1 MKKSMSQT
9 NFQNPFDIAGV
20 SDKGC
25 VRLENQDAWMADES
39 LRLVVVCDGMG
50 GCPAGAQAAQMVTGS
65 IPDFLRKRVT
75 GVAPKR
81 KMARELLREAV
92 LSAGQEILRTS
103 VDDLER
109 KGMGTTVVAAWQ
121 CGKGVHLAHQGD
133 SRAYLLRDGRLQKLT
148 VDHSI
153 VALLVRNGEI
163 TEEDALM
170 HPARGQLTRF
180 VGMQG
185 DVYCDIQ
192 TVNIKEGDRLLLCT
206 DGLWGVV
213 NDDDIAA
220 ILSEYDTPED
230 ACEKLMELALRNGA
244 SDNVTAV
251 VWNIGDVK

>member
-1 MKKSMSQT
+1 MKMPPSQT
-9 NFQNPFDIAGV
+9 KFQNSFEIAGV

-25 VRLENQDAWMADES
+25 VRLDNQDAWVVDEP
-39 LRLVVVCDGMG
+39 LRFVVVCDGMG
-50 GCPAGAQAAQMVTGS
+50 GCSAGAQAAQMVTGS

-103 VDDLER
+103 EDDLER
-109 KGMGTTVVAAWQ
+109 KGMGTTVVAAWH
-121 CGKGVHLAHQGD
+121 CGKVIHLAHQGD
-133 SRAYLLRDGRLQKLT
+133 SRAYLLRDGSLQKLT
-148 VDHSI
+148 ADHSI

-163 TEEDALM
+163 TEENAVM

-192 TVNIKEGDRLLLCT
+192 TVKIKEGDRLLLCT

-213 NDDDIAA
+213 KDDDITA
-220 ILSEYDTPED
+220 ILSEYATLEA
-230 ACEKLMELALRNGA
+230 ACANLMELALRNGA
-244 SDNVTAV
+244 PDNVTAV
-251 VWNIGDVK
+251 VWNIGGVK